1 MLLNRKAI
9 IAFILRHRSR
19 RQLVNTA
26 SHVPAGVL
34 IALEL
39 GAQSAASGLAARA
52 AGALGDS
59 LLLRGKVKKNLAAE
73 PLESFIDAAARPR
86 TGPIVGNPTTK
97 GRGLALAPL
106 LNDRFVLEAPLLGL
120 REQGVRLVGDED
132 EG

>member
-39 GAQSAASGLAARA
+39 GAQSAASGLTARA
-52 AGALGDS
+52 AGTLGDS

-73 PLESFIDAAARPR
+73 PLESFIDAAARPC
-86 TGPIVGNPTTK
+86 TSPIVGNPTTK
-97 GRGLALAPL
+97 GRGLAFAPL
-106 LNDRFVLEAPLLGL
+106 LNDRFVLKAPLLRLG
-120 REQGVRLVGDED
+120 EQSVRLVGDED